1 MCDGQTDS
9 VTGLGGPGS
18 NADPVR
24 QSLSLRYSNLEN

>member
-18 NADPVR
+18 NAVPVR
-24 QSLSLRYSNLEN
+24 QSLFLGYSNLEN